1 MTNSEFSVLD
11 YIDLVDR
18 MTQLLNTEADLLDA
32 GKPQQI
38 VDLQADKKRL
48 ASAVR
53 QTALAIVA
61 DPAMIDDGSPYAE
74 ADKAELQDAI
84 AALNEA
90 ATQNERALRAS
101 IRATDRL
108 VKAVVLATSE
118 ARGGRDNRYTANG
131 TTGARKRSLNL
142 RAVDQVL

>member
-1 MTNSEFSVLD
+1 MTEHQFSVVD

-18 MTQLLNTEADLLDA
+18 LTALLNIETDLLDTGRPTEIA
-32 GKPQQI
+32 A
-38 VDLQADKKRL
+38 LQTHKRQL
-48 ASAVR
+48 SAAVR

-61 DPAMIDDGSPYAE
+61 DPAMLDDGSDYAA
-74 ADKAELQDAI
+74 ADKAELQDAVS
-84 AALNEA
+84 ALNQSVAE
-90 ATQNERALRAS
+90 NERALRAA
-101 IRATDRL
+101 IRSTDRL

-118 ARGGRDNRYTANG
+118 ARGGRDSRYTAAG

>member
-1 MTNSEFSVLD
+1 MTHPEFSTVD

-18 MTQLLNTEADLLDA
+18 MTELLNGESDLLDA
-32 GKPQQI
+32 GKPHEI
-38 VDLQADKKRL
+38 AALQADKKRL
-48 ASAVR
+48 AAAVR

-61 DPAMIDDGSPYAE
+61 NPAILDDGSPYAE
-74 ADKAELQDAI
+74 ADKAELQDAV

-90 ATQNERALRAS
+90 AAQNERALRAA
-101 IRATDRL
+101 IRSTDRL

-118 ARGGRDNRYTANG
+118 ARGGRDSRYTAAG
-131 TTGARKRSLNL
+131 TTGARKRSLNM

>member
-1 MTNSEFSVLD
+1 
-11 YIDLVDR
+11 
-18 MTQLLNTEADLLDA
+18 
-32 GKPQQI
+32 
-38 VDLQADKKRL
+38 
-48 ASAVR
+48 
-53 QTALAIVA
+53 
-61 DPAMIDDGSPYAE
+61 MIDDGSAYAE
-74 ADKAELQDAI
+74 ADKAELQDAV

-90 ATQNERALRAS
+90 AVQNERALRAS

>member
-1 MTNSEFSVLD
+1 MTNSEFSVID

-18 MTQLLNTEADLLDA
+18 MTQLLDSETDLLEA
-32 GKPQQI
+32 GQPQGI
-38 VDLQADKKRL
+38 AELQADKKRL
-48 ASAVR
+48 AAAVR

-61 DPAMIDDGSPYAE
+61 DPAMLDDGSPYAE
-74 ADKAELQDAI
+74 ADKAELQDAV

-90 ATQNERALRAS
+90 ATHNERALRAS
-101 IRATDRL
+101 LRATDRL

-118 ARGGRDNRYTANG
+118 ARGGRDNRYTAAG
-131 TTGARKRSLNL
+131 TTGARKRTLNM

>member
-1 MTNSEFSVLD
+1 MANSEFSVLD

-18 MTQLLNTEADLLDA
+18 MTALLNKETDLLDA
-32 GKPQQI
+32 GQPQAITDFQT
-38 VDLQADKKRL
+38 DKKRL

-61 DPAMIDDGSPYAE
+61 DPAMIDDGSAYAE
-74 ADKAELQDAI
+74 ADKAELQDAV

-90 ATQNERALRAS
+90 AVHNERALRAS

>member
-1 MTNSEFSVLD
+1 MTQFEFSVVD

-18 MTQLLNTEADLLDA
+18 MTALLNSETDLLET
-32 GKPQQI
+32 GRPQDI
-38 VDLQADKKRL
+38 GALQADKKRL
-48 ASAVR
+48 AAAVR

-61 DPAMIDDGSPYAE
+61 DPAMIDDGSAYAE
-74 ADKAELQDAI
+74 ADRAELQDAV

-90 ATQNERALRAS
+90 ATENERALRAS
-101 IRATDRL
+101 LRATDRL

-118 ARGGRDNRYTANG
+118 ARGGRDNRYTASG
-131 TTGARKRSLNL
+131 TAGARKRSLNM